1 MSEKLQID
9 EIRAAALVRINRNE
23 RNFKLAFLAAA
34 IIESMFIVS
43 FLLLADFSNRLHLL
57 LLIATV
63 SSYTIVGLGLFALGA
78 HINRGVLRVL
88 KAIELLKGSS
98 EVDPQ

>member
-1 MSEKLQID
+1 MSEKLRTD
-9 EIRAAALVRINRNE
+9 EIRAAVLTRISRTE

-34 IIESMFIVS
+34 IIESLFFVS
-43 FLLLADFSNRLHLL
+43 FLLLADLSNRLHLL

-98 EVDPQ
+98 EIDL